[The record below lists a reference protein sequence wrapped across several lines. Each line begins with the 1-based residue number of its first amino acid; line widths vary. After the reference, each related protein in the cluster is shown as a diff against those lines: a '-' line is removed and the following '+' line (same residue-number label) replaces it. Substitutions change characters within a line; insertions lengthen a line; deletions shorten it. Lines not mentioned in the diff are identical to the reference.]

1 MTDETPTLPE
11 APAAAPAV
19 QEPPPEWQFLLNP
32 DAPERSVV
40 VYRGAPLNGVIS
52 ASVAVESIPDAR
64 GLPVVRPVLSL
75 RIVPQTIGLGTLVP
89 SKG

>member
-1 MTDETPTLPE
+1 VTDETPTPPE
-11 APAAAPAV
+11 APAV
-19 QEPPPEWQFLLNP
+19 QEPPPPEWQFLLNP